1 VKVAITTAGAEAS
14 ADLARLRAWL
24 KSAGDRA
31 PWRLV
36 PEPAPDGRSLG
47 LGVDEVCVIITAAVD
62 VVLLIDRIGDWLTS
76 KHDPKQI
83 QLNVT
88 IDLPAR
94 EQVEDEP
101 LA

>member
-1 VKVAITTAGAEAS
+1 
-14 ADLARLRAWL
+14 
-24 KSAGDRA
+24 
-31 PWRLV
+31 
-36 PEPAPDGRSLG
+36 
-47 LGVDEVCVIITAAVD
+47 VIITAAVD